1 VATAQGS
8 TTTGLAE
15 DRMATERLSM
25 PKAQEIL
32 RLKWELRLSNRA
44 TARCA
49 RVSAGTV
56 VNVVRRATAAGLRT
70 YEQVKELGE
79 EALEAA
85 LYGSSRTGELTEVER
100 AEPDCAWIHRER
112 SRPGVT
118 LALLHLEYL
127 EANPGGYQ
135 YTAFCDRYSQGGAG
149 DGSQTGVL

>member
-1 VATAQGS
+1 MRG
-8 TTTGLAE
+8 G
-15 DRMATERLSM
+15 
-25 PKAQEIL
+25 
-32 RLKWELRLSNRA
+32 
-44 TARCA
+44 
-49 RVSAGTV
+49 AG
-56 VNVVRRATAAGLRT
+56 R
-70 YEQVKELGE
+70 ELGI
-79 EALEAA
+79 EALLETGGRVRAQPVPHA
-85 LYGSSRTGELTEVER
+85 GAPHRRGVEGGELTEVER